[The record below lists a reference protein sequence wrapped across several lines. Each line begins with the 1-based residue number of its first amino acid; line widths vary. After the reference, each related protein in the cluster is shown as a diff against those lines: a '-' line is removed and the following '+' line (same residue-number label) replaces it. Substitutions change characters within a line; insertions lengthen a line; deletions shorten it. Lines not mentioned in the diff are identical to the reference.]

1 MVVVLVVVVGG
12 GGGGVILGEVKAR
25 PKDIISFS
33 LDYISKSKVQTSN
46 PSSSPISLDTP
57 ARPADFMINRV
68 WTNIPYLLQFFI
80 STMCWLFWQ
89 TPNRWFGFPEFISFF
104 FLAFPP
110 RRCLPKSSAPFA
122 KQGGMCRNS
131 MGFLIFCRQGM
142 GELGQLGCIGWPN
155 YVPRLLPFCLGCQA
169 FHTWRC
175 LTYGALPISSEST
188 RTAASWRWT
197 GGESYTVDFFSESW
211 MLHFLAGK
219 KAIEEQGKFLL
230 HIHDYVYSGYV
241 CMSPQKEASKFWS
254 HAT

>member
-1 MVVVLVVVVGG
+1 
-12 GGGGVILGEVKAR
+12 
-25 PKDIISFS
+25 
-33 LDYISKSKVQTSN
+33 
-46 PSSSPISLDTP
+46 
-57 ARPADFMINRV
+57 MINRV
-68 WTNIPYLLQFFI
+68 WTCLNQHTVPAAIFHLHNVLI
-80 STMCWLFWQ
+80 ILTNTKSLI
-89 TPNRWFGFPEFISFF
+89 WFSGVHQLF

-155 YVPRLLPFCLGCQA
+155 YVPRLLPFRLGCQA